1 MDRTSK
7 KILKELI
14 HSKKGTEYVCVF
26 DPAWESFGDIEI
38 EAFAKLLKRRTEDVR
53 AAVRFL
59 EAQGFLEYQR
69 GNGRNVGFHLSHMG
83 LNWRYFQRKQRLD
96 YIADKW
102 PDFIALIISIL
113 SLITS
118 VIALT
123 KPQ

>member
-7 KILKELI
+7 KILKKLI
-14 HSKKGTEYVCVF
+14 RAKKGTEYVCVF
-26 DPAWESFGDIEI
+26 DSAWESIGDISI
-38 EAFAKLLKRRTEDVR
+38 ENFSASIKRRTEDVR

-59 EAQGFLEYQR
+59 ESSGFLEYQR

-83 LNWRYFQRKQRLD
+83 LNWKYFRRKQRLD

-102 PDFIALIISIL
+102 PDFIALMISIL
-113 SLITS
+113 SLVTS
-118 VIALT
+118 VVALV